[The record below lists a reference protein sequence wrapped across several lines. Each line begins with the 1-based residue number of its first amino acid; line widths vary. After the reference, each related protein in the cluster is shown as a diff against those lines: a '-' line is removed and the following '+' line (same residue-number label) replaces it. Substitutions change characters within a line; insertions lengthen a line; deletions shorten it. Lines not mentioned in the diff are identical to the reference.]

1 MQQTLKPQTGSI
13 AIARSGKAAGRK
25 PQVIAPYR
33 VDLPRRDKQP
43 IAVPCDING
52 RSLIDGRL

>member
-1 MQQTLKPQTGSI
+1 MQQIVKPQLKLAAS
-13 AIARSGKAAGRK
+13 ARPPKPSNRK

-33 VDLPRRDKQP
+33 VDLPRQDKQVAIP
-43 IAVPCDING
+43 ADING